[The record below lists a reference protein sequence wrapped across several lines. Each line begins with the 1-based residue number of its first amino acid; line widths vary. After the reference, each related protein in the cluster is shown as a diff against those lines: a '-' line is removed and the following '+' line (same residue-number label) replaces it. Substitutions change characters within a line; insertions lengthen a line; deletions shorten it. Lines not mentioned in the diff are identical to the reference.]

1 MTVYEVWERLQYGL
15 SQVAAIVPAILAASL
30 IFLAGYFLAR
40 QLQRWADRTLQ
51 QVDFNRLAHERG
63 LDEVMT
69 RTGSRLDPVRT
80 VAGLL
85 FWLVMLVV
93 ILLASAALG
102 LDSVNLILGQI
113 LALLPAILAA
123 IIIVILG
130 MVLGEFVRAV
140 ILVSVGTV
148 SGVPTLAKIAKGAV
162 VLIAVA
168 MALQQVGVPEEILT
182 AGFTLVLG
190 AVALAVGLAFGLG
203 NRELAG
209 ELTRRWY
216 EAGRLGGRRKDD
228 ATPPPA

>member
-1 MTVYEVWERLQYGL
+1 MYEVWDRLQYGFT
-15 SQVAAIVPAILAASL
+15 QVAAIMPAVLAASL

-63 LDEVMT
+63 LDEVVT

-113 LALLPAILAA
+113 LALIPSILAA

-130 MVLGEFVRAV
+130 MVLGEFVRGV
-140 ILVSVGTV
+140 ILASVGTV
-148 SGVPTLAKIAKGAV
+148 SGVPTLAKIAKGGV
-162 VLIAVA
+162 ILIAAV

-209 ELTRRWY
+209 EVTRRWY
-216 EAGRLGGRRKDD
+216 EAGRMRGRRKDD
-228 ATPPPA
+228 TREQA

>member
-1 MTVYEVWERLQYGL
+1 MEGGNVYEVWDRLQYGF
-15 SQVAAIVPAILAASL
+15 SQVAAIIPAVLAASL
-30 IFLAGYFLAR
+30 IFLAGYFLER

-113 LALLPAILAA
+113 LALIPSILAA

-140 ILVSVGTV
+140 ILASAGTV
-148 SGVPTLAKIAKGAV
+148 S
-162 VLIAVA
+162 
-168 MALQQVGVPEEILT
+168 
-182 AGFTLVLG
+182 
-190 AVALAVGLAFGLG
+190 
-203 NRELAG
+203 
-209 ELTRRWY
+209 
-216 EAGRLGGRRKDD
+216 
-228 ATPPPA
+228 